1 MSLINDALKKAERM
15 RREQAGQ
22 TESTAAPEAGPS
34 RKQKVSQTGRLIAI
48 VAGAAVL
55 VCASVFI
62 TLRIVNKPVA
72 AIAVPQSK
80 HVLDTAGTAPSVVS
94 AKPAPSQ
101 PPVLIEAKPAP
112 KVAPAV
118 KVAKAQAPLIVMPGS
133 IVPPTQPPPAT
144 IASNAPANAAPIIAS
159 TPGSG
164 PQISLDAVTDPT
176 AVPPASQNAK
186 GSPQVQAFVNNLR
199 ILGIRA
205 DGKESRVL
213 INDRVY
219 RVDDIIDRSTGL
231 RLVEVRNDRLVFV
244 DPFGVRYIR
253 NF

>member
-22 TESTAAPEAGPS
+22 TDAPATPEAGAS

-62 TLRIVNKPVA
+62 TLRIANKPVA
-72 AIAVPQSK
+72 AIAVPPTK
-80 HVLDTAGTAPSVVS
+80 HALDTAGTAPSVVS

-101 PPVLIEAKPAP
+101 PPVLIEAKPIPKAAP
-112 KVAPAV
+112 
-118 KVAKAQAPLIVMPGS
+118 VAKAQPPLIVMPGS
-133 IVPPTQPPPAT
+133 IVPPTQPPPAQVP
-144 IASNAPANAAPIIAS
+144 SNAPANPAPIIAS

-164 PQISLDAVTDPT
+164 PQISLDVVTDPN

-186 GSPQVQAFVNNLR
+186 GSPQVQAFVNNLK

-205 DGKESRVL
+205 DGKDSRVL

-231 RLVEVRNDRLVFV
+231 RLIEVRNDRLVFV